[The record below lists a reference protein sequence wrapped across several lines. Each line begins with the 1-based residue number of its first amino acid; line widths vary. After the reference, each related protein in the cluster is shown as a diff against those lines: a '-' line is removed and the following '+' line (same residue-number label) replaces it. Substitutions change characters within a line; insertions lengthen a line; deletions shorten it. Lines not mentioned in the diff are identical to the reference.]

1 MNICDSILNAFNFGA
16 HTHSTSVWVFIYI
29 VTLPAGLHSILYIH
43 AYNIQYGMHNY
54 NYCNSIHWLHTFTQF
69 SGLQSFLKSIEKV
82 QLYCGKTVTYYVAV
96 LVYTVNIIK
105 DTL

>member
-82 QLYCGKTVTYYVAV
+82 QSVILRQNCNILCSSVSIYCEYY
-96 LVYTVNIIK
+96 
-105 DTL
+105 